1 MLESKFYMR
10 QLPLEI
16 SPPAAPSLD
25 NFVAGAN
32 AEALAAVRALA
43 EGKRPEAIVYLWGE
57 PGSGRTHLL
66 RAATRANPGLVAA
79 DDVETLD
86 PTAQQA
92 LFNAINA
99 ARDGQTAVHR
109 GGQRAAGAPD
119 PARGPA
125 HRLAWGLVY
134 QLRAPS
140 DADKAAYLRAEAAR
154 RGLRLPEE
162 VLAYLLSHLPRDL
175 ASLNAV
181 LDALDR
187 YSLASKRPLT
197 LPLVARGTSETTLRR
212 PWRQPPQARS
222 GTARKAQNC
231 LDKRN
236 RPRVCWTATNMR
248 PKRPPC

>member
-25 NFVAGAN
+25 NFVVGAN

-43 EGKRPEAIVYLWGE
+43 AGERPEAVVYLWGE
-57 PGSGRTHLL
+57 RGSGRTHLL
-66 RAATRANPGLVAA
+66 RAATLANPGLVAA

-86 PTAQQA
+86 ATAQQA

-99 ARDGQTAVHR
+99 ARDGQAAVL
-109 GGQRAAGAPD
+109 AAGGAP
-119 PARGPA
+119 PAALSLREDLRT
-125 HRLAWGLVY
+125 RLAWGLVY

-140 DADKAAYLRAEAAR
+140 DTDKAAHLRAEAAR

-187 YSLASKRPLT
+187 YSLASRRPLT
-197 LPLVARGTSETTLRR
+197 LPLVREALQKSL
-212 PWRQPPQARS
+212 
-222 GTARKAQNC
+222 
-231 LDKRN
+231 
-236 RPRVCWTATNMR
+236 
-248 PKRPPC
+248 